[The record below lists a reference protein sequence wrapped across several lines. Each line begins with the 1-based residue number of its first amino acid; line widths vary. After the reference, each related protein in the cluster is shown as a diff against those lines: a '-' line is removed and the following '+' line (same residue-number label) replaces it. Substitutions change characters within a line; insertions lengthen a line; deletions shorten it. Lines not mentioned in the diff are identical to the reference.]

1 MIWSA
6 ALSGAAVRVL
16 RAAAGRRALQTVLL
30 VGGLFV
36 LGVLYGGQAR
46 ATDGTA
52 SATSAISPASV
63 TVSASASVD
72 PPGSVDPSASV
83 TSAKA
88 RPDDVV
94 KSTSAEGAASLAQ
107 GLVGGTDH
115 GFGGSQ
121 DPADRGGAPLTDV
134 SPGPVGRP
142 AAEAPHGRDSESI
155 VRPVTEDLVG
165 SVGERVTRPVGG
177 VVETVT
183 AQAEVPPLSSLPVLP
198 SLPGLPG
205 LSDSPTLPVLPELP
219 GLPEPPGY
227 LPAPP
232 ALPGLPGQFP
242 PLPGAV
248 TPQPG
253 VAGTSPSPEAGSEGR
268 GGKAGVDGVH
278 GPRLGGSSGEVVAA
292 VHGSGQHDRAG
303 GQYAPVHQVPAG
315 RGDGMLG
322 NRSAADSST
331 SRHGDTHAVTS
342 NHRARLR
349 LVPGAAVRV
358 ESDGTRDRHRDIPVF
373 PG

>member
-16 RAAAGRRALQTVLL
+16 RAAAGRRALQMVLL

-52 SATSAISPASV
+52 SATSATSPALV
-63 TVSASASVD
+63 TVSASVD
-72 PPGSVDPSASV
+72 SPGSV

-88 RPDDVV
+88 RPDDVG
-94 KSTSAEGAASLAQ
+94 KSTPAEGAASLAQ

-115 GFGGSQ
+115 DFGGSQ
-121 DPADRGGAPLTDV
+121 DPADRGGAPVTDV

-165 SVGERVTRPVGG
+165 SVGERVIRPVGG

-198 SLPGLPG
+198 SLPGL
-205 LSDSPTLPVLPELP
+205 SDSPSLPVLPELP
-219 GLPEPPGY
+219 GLPEPPPGY

-232 ALPGLPGQFP
+232 ALPELLGQFP

-253 VAGTSPSPEAGSEGR
+253 AAGTPPSPEGR
-268 GGKAGVDGVH
+268 GGKAGGDGIH

-303 GQYAPVHQVPAG
+303 DQYAPVHQVPAG

-322 NRSAADSST
+322 HRSAADSGT
-331 SRHGDTHAVTS
+331 SRNGDAHAVTS
-342 NHRARLR
+342 NDRARLW
-349 LVPGAAVRV
+349 LVSGAAVRV

>member
-16 RAAAGRRALQTVLL
+16 RAAAGRRALQMVLL

-52 SATSAISPASV
+52 STTSATSPASV
-63 TVSASASVD
+63 TVSASVD
-72 PPGSVDPSASV
+72 SPGSV

-94 KSTSAEGAASLAQ
+94 KSTSAEGTASLAQ
-107 GLVGGTDH
+107 GFVGGTDH
-115 GFGGSQ
+115 DFGGSQ
-121 DPADRGGAPLTDV
+121 DLADRGGAPVTDV

-165 SVGERVTRPVGG
+165 SVGERVIRPVGG

-183 AQAEVPPLSSLPVLP
+183 AQADVPPLSSLPVLP
-198 SLPGLPG
+198 SLPG

-232 ALPGLPGQFP
+232 AFPELPGQFP

-268 GGKAGVDGVH
+268 GGKAGVDGIH

-303 GQYAPVHQVPAG
+303 GQYTPVHQVPAG

-322 NRSAADSST
+322 NRSAADSGT
-331 SRHGDTHAVTS
+331 SRHGDAHAVTS

-358 ESDGTRDRHRDIPVF
+358 ELDGTRDRHRDIPVF